1 MSHRTAGHRIGVRA
15 LAAAAVALALA
26 APARALPYGVNA
38 HVPDEQVL
46 DALRA
51 AGVEWV
57 RVDFI
62 WAWVEPEQDGFDW
75 QTYDRVV
82 AAARVRGLRIF
93 ATLAYTPAWAT
104 SGSPWTG
111 VPRDAL
117 DWYDVCYRA
126 ASRYRGQIEAW
137 GMWNEPN
144 LPRFWQGG
152 RSDYIDRILVPGS
165 RAVRAADPRAK
176 VCGPEL
182 AHLQSAAWDGW
193 LRDVLDRAASAL
205 DVVTHHIYPDG
216 AEADSVVED
225 LVEGGDYPWE
235 PPSVRSVLRDEG
247 WLGRPF
253 WLTETGYE
261 AALGDG
267 AGEARQ
273 ASFVSALLFKLV
285 STQAEVSWVDK
296 VFIYEAADTGF
307 GLLGARPDLTPRP
320 AMVAYANAVDTF
332 AVEDATVL
340 ASSVPGSLRPGQSV
354 PVALVVR
361 NDGTTTWR
369 AGAGHR
375 LEAVAEGGT
384 FGVPSAGVPVEAEVP
399 PGAEASFVVTLTAPV
414 SGVPDGPI
422 GLTWRMSRA
431 GNAFGEE
438 RATPVRVAEDPAP
451 AVLFVA
457 GAANLDGLNGT
468 RWRSDLFLHNAGVT
482 EAQVTVSALPTGR
495 DNTYPRSAALSIG
508 PKSGRRVADVLS
520 TLFGIQGVA
529 ALRVESDGGDVR
541 AAARTYTPLGGGTC
555 GQYVPA
561 LPPES
566 AAGPEGVIEL
576 TGLTRTADPGI
587 GFRTNLGVLNLA
599 SVAVTAAIDLYA
611 DGSRHLV
618 RRFVDLPPAGV
629 AQLTD
634 VFAALTQGDVGG
646 GRAVIGSGDPDAR
659 LLAYASVVDNATG
672 DPEFIAPA
680 ARAPASATLASVAHV
695 PGLNGTVW
703 RSDVTAFNPGPA
715 TGRIGVTMIP
725 AGAGGPLALAAPLT
739 IGPGEALDIRDVVAS
754 LFGIEAS
761 GALRLDLLAGE
772 AVIGSRTYNLTPAG
786 TFGQSVP
793 AAGPAQGTVRGVAA
807 VLFPVAG
814 SPVRE
819 RGFRTNLGLLN
830 LSEIPIDVSVARY
843 RLPDKQL
850 TSLGVRLAAGE
861 WRQLSDVFPVPA
873 GSEDHGFLEIRVLTT
888 GGRLLSYASV
898 VDNVTGDPIF
908 VPGW

>member
-1 MSHRTAGHRIGVRA
+1 MGQRAAGHRIGGGA

-26 APARALPYGVNA
+26 APARALPYGINA

-51 AGVEWV
+51 AGVEWI

-62 WAWVEPEQDGFDW
+62 WAWVEPEQDSFDW

-82 AAARVRGLRIF
+82 AAARARGLRLF

-117 DWYDVCYRA
+117 DWVDVCYRA

-152 RSDYIDRILVPGS
+152 RSDYIDTILLPGS
-165 RAVRAADPRAK
+165 EAVRAADPGAM

-182 AHLQSAAWDGW
+182 AHLQSASWDGW
-193 LRDVLDRAASAL
+193 LREVLDRASGAL
-205 DVVTHHIYPDG
+205 DVVTHHVYPDG
-216 AEADSVVED
+216 ADADSVVEA
-225 LVEGGDYPWE
+225 LIEGGDYPWE

-253 WLTETGYE
+253 WLTESGYE

-273 ASFVSALLFKLV
+273 ASFVSALLYKLV
-285 STQAEVSWVDK
+285 STQAEVSWVDR
-296 VFIYEAADTGF
+296 VFIYEAADSAF
-307 GLLGARPDLTPRP
+307 GLLGARPELAPRP

-332 AVEDATVL
+332 AVEDATFL
-340 ASSVPGSLRPGQSV
+340 TSAVPGFLRPGESV

-375 LEAVAEGGT
+375 LEAVAEGGI
-384 FGVPSAGVPVEAEVP
+384 FGVPASGLPVAAEVS

-414 SGVPDGPI
+414 SGSSVGPI
-422 GLTWRMSRA
+422 GVTWRMSRA
-431 GNAFGEE
+431 GNWFGEE
-438 RATPVRVAEDPAP
+438 RTTEIRVAEDPAP
-451 AVLFVA
+451 EVLVVA
-457 GAANLDGLNGT
+457 GAANQDGLNNT
-468 RWRSDLFLHNAGVT
+468 RWRTDLFLHNAGMT
-482 EAQVTVSALPTGR
+482 PAQVTVLALPAGQ
-495 DNTYPRSAALSIG
+495 DNTFPRTATLSIG
-508 PKSGRRVADVLS
+508 AKSGRRVTDVLS

-529 ALRVESDGGDVR
+529 ALRVESDGGDLR
-541 AAARTYTPLGGGTC
+541 ASARTYTPLGGGTC

-561 LPPES
+561 LRPEE
-566 AAGPEGVIEL
+566 ATGPEGAIEL
-576 TGLTRTADPGI
+576 NGLTRAADPGV
-587 GFRTNLGVLNLA
+587 GFRTNVGVLNLA
-599 SVAVTAAIDLYA
+599 AVAVTAAIDLYA
-611 DGSRHLV
+611 DGSRYLG
-618 RRFVDLPPAGV
+618 RKFVDLPPVGV

-634 VFAALTQGDVGG
+634 VFAAVTQGDVSGR
-646 GRAVIGSGDPDAR
+646 RAVIGSSDADAR

-680 ARAPASATLASVAHV
+680 ARASARVTIASVAHV

-703 RSDVTAFNPGPA
+703 RSDVTAFNPGPEE
-715 TGRIGVTMIP
+715 GRIGVTMIP
-725 AGAGGPLALAAPLT
+725 AGGSGPLTLAAPLT
-739 IGPGEALDIRDVVAS
+739 IGPGEALDLQDLVAS
-754 LFGIEAS
+754 LFGVEAS

-772 AVIGSRTYNLTPAG
+772 AVIGSRTYNLTPEG
-786 TFGQSVP
+786 TFGQFVP
-793 AAGPAQGTVRGVAA
+793 AAGPAEGTVRGVAA

-830 LSEIPIDVSVARY
+830 LSDMPIDVSVARY
-843 RLPDKQL
+843 RLPDTQL
-850 TSLGVRLAAGE
+850 ASLGVKLAAGE

-873 GSEDHGFLEIRVLTT
+873 GSEDHGYLEIRVLTT